1 MRREISL
8 PKLRAQAAIAPGTLN
23 EDART
28 VEAIFYSGAAVQ
40 RYPIFDDPYEL
51 SFSMEPKA
59 VRLDRFNSGAPLVD
73 NHNDH
78 LPLSQAV
85 IGVVEKAWLAEDG
98 GHAVVKI
105 AADRPDILARIKDGI
120 LRNFSMG
127 AVLHQVKDITEKG
140 DAQKRLLA
148 IDWEPHEL
156 SIVPV
161 PADPGAQALAQA
173 ERFPCKLLT
182 GATIASMENIMKFKV
197 RVIASDEI
205 KEIDELE
212 FDEKLHSK
220 DLEKTKLARSP
231 SEERVA
237 VDEALEAD
245 KKRTAEIRRLQAHF
259 NMDDMWSQR
268 HIKANHMIE
277 QVIADATEQRAK
289 QAPIIDPSISL
300 GAEHE
305 SLPWRKEQM
314 AISIAAQG
322 GGREVPE
329 TARQFARY
337 GFVDAALEVLKFHR
351 MAGGLDCR
359 RDASRIVELALTTS
373 DYPNM
378 LANAANKM
386 LRPAYEAQE
395 PTYRKLAERI
405 DLPDFKTASVIKVG
419 DFPEPLQVAESG
431 EVKIGYFAEAK
442 DSFALATYARII
454 SISFQALANDD
465 LSGFQR
471 VMNGVASR
479 FADKENSLWFASLIS
494 ASGAGPTLGDGGAL
508 FNATAVTTAG
518 GHANLT
524 ASGTAISVDSIG
536 VGRASMRKQTS
547 VGTTGLGDGLKLNLT
562 PRYILTSPDKETL
575 ARQYTTALGPN
586 LAASSQNPWAGML
599 EPLTD
604 ANLISANPWYLFADP
619 MRPGGSVSVYGYM
632 SGQSGPQVMT
642 QEGFNV
648 LGVQMRAVEH
658 FGFAF
663 VDHRGAYRNAGA

>member
-1 MRREISL
+1 MKRHDLLL
-8 PKLRAQAAIAPGTLN
+8 PKLRAQAAIAPDSLDEG
-23 EDART
+23 ART

-51 SFSMEPKA
+51 SFSMDSKA
-59 VRLDRFNSGAPLVD
+59 VRLGRFNSGAPLVD
-73 NHNDH
+73 NHRDD

-85 IGVVEKAWLAEDG
+85 LGVVERAWLAEDG
-98 GHAVVKI
+98 GHAIVKI

-127 AVLHQVKDITEKG
+127 AVIHQMKDITEKG
-140 DAQKRLLA
+140 DAQRRLLA

-173 ERFPCKLLT
+173 ERFPCQLLT
-182 GATIASMENIMKFKV
+182 GAKAPTERNIMKIKV
-197 RVIASDEI
+197 RLLANSEIAEIEESD
-205 KEIDELE
+205 
-212 FDEKLHSK
+212 FDEKLHSR
-220 DLEKTKLARSP
+220 DLK
-231 SEERVA
+231 ERLA

-245 KKRTAEIRRLQAHF
+245 KKRTTEIRRLQAHF
-259 NMDDMWSQR
+259 NLDDVWAQR
-268 HIKANHMIE
+268 HIKASHTIE
-277 QVIADATEQRAK
+277 QVITDATEQRAK
-289 QAPIIDPSISL
+289 QAPIIDPSITI
-300 GAEHE
+300 GTDHE

-314 AISIAAQG
+314 AIAIAAQG
-322 GGREVPE
+322 GGREIPE

-351 MAGGLDCR
+351 MSGGLDCR

-373 DYPNM
+373 DYPNL

-386 LRPAYEAQE
+386 LRPAYEAQD

-431 EVKIGYFAEAK
+431 EVKLGYFAEAK
-442 DSFALATYARII
+442 DTFALATYARII

-536 VGRASMRKQTS
+536 VGRALMRKQTS
-547 VGTTGLGDGLKLNLT
+547 VGTTGLGDGIKLNLV

-619 MRPGGSVSVYGYM
+619 ARPGASVSVYGYM
-632 SGQSGPQVMT
+632 SGQPGPQVMT

-663 VDHRGAYRNAGA
+663 VDFRGAYRNAGA

>member
-1 MRREISL
+1 M
-8 PKLRAQAAIAPGTLN
+8 KL
-23 EDART
+23 
-28 VEAIFYSGAAVQ
+28 
-40 RYPIFDDPYEL
+40 
-51 SFSMEPKA
+51 
-59 VRLDRFNSGAPLVD
+59 
-73 NHNDH
+73 
-78 LPLSQAV
+78 
-85 IGVVEKAWLAEDG
+85 
-98 GHAVVKI
+98 
-105 AADRPDILARIKDGI
+105 
-120 LRNFSMG
+120 
-127 AVLHQVKDITEKG
+127 
-140 DAQKRLLA
+140 
-148 IDWEPHEL
+148 
-156 SIVPV
+156 
-161 PADPGAQALAQA
+161 
-173 ERFPCKLLT
+173 
-182 GATIASMENIMKFKV
+182 KV
-197 RVIASDEI
+197 RVLSSDEL

-212 FDEKLHSK
+212 FDEKLHSR
-220 DLEKTKLARSP
+220 DLEKLKPARSP

-245 KKRTAEIRRLQAHF
+245 KKRMAEIRRLQAHF
-259 NMDDMWSQR
+259 NMDDVWSQR

-277 QVIADATEQRAK
+277 QVIQDATEQRAK

-314 AISIAAQG
+314 ALSLAAQG
-322 GGREVPE
+322 GGREIPD

-373 DYPNM
+373 DYPNL

-386 LRPAYEAQE
+386 LRPAYDAQE

-405 DLPDFKTASVIKVG
+405 DLPDFKTASVVKVG

-431 EVKIGYFAEAK
+431 EVKLGYFGEAK

-479 FADKENSLWFASLIS
+479 FVDKENALWFASLIS

-518 GHANLT
+518 GHANNT

-547 VGTTGLGDGLKLNLT
+547 VGTTGLGDGIKLNLT
-562 PRYILTSPDKETL
+562 PRYLLASPDKETL
-575 ARQYTTALGPN
+575 ARQFTTVLGPN
-586 LAASSQNPWAGML
+586 LAATSQNPWAGML

-604 ANLISANPWYLFADP
+604 ANLTSANPWYLFADP
-619 MRPGGSVSVYGYM
+619 SRPGASVSVYGYM
-632 SGQSGPQVMT
+632 SGQAGPQVMT

-663 VDHRGAYRNAGA
+663 VDYRGAYRNAGA